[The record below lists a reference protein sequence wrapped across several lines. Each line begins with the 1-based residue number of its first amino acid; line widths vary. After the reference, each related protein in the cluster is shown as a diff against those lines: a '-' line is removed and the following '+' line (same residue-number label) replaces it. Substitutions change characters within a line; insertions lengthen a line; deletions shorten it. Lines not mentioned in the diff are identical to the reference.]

1 VLLAAPRWGASELCG
16 RRFRLW
22 GLGAALVA
30 AAVTLAGKTVEV
42 WPDNPLFPS
51 GHTAWAVTI
60 AVFVVGR
67 DRRWLPWVVALLA
80 LLAIALVLANYHI
93 PADIVGGLAVGLAV
107 GGGAFA
113 WLSRSGPGSAAPGA
127 PAKQRFEEG

>member
-1 VLLAAPRWGASELCG
+1 VLLLAAPGWGASELCG

-42 WPDNPLFPS
+42 WPDNPGFPS
-51 GHTAWAVTI
+51 VPTAWAVTI

-67 DRRWLPWVVALLA
+67 DRRWLPWVVPLLA
-80 LLAIALVLANYHI
+80 LLAVALVLANYPRSEVI
-93 PADIVGGLAVGLAV
+93 EPEQSRCSSPPPPLFIIVSPGRCRLPASGG
-107 GGGAFA
+107 
-113 WLSRSGPGSAAPGA
+113 P
-127 PAKQRFEEG
+127 